1 MKPYLILHQERIMS
15 NPYKDVFREHDF
27 MARGFVSAIVNDTPA
42 EPTFRD
48 GARIQRYLEA
58 AFLSAQEGRRV
69 EVNEIQAKEQDLC
82 SE

>member
-58 AFLSAQEGRRV
+58 AFLSAQEGGGW
-69 EVNEIQAKEQDLC
+69 K
-82 SE
+82 